1 MSKGK
6 VLIVDDSLTTV
17 RIVEK
22 MLKNEGF
29 EVIASSDGVEGLKKV
44 YIEHPDLV
52 ILDLVL
58 PLLDGFEVCRSL
70 KQSEKCKDIPI
81 IICTARRELIEGERD
96 KIGADD
102 YIVKP
107 FTKKELL
114 GKIEGVIGGTK
125 QF

>member
-6 VLIVDDSLTTV
+6 VLIVDDSLSTV

-70 KQSEKCKDIPI
+70 KQSEKCKDILI
-81 IICTARRELIEGERD
+81 IICTARKELIEGERD
-96 KIGADD
+96 KIGADL
-102 YIVKP
+102 YS
-107 FTKKELL
+107 
-114 GKIEGVIGGTK
+114 
-125 QF
+125 